1 MDIEVV
7 EKTSANVLQDGQL
20 TASAHTLYDIVRK
33 LPEGAQVEMIYDDN
47 QLSLNS
53 GRSSF
58 KLSCLPADDFPSL
71 TPGDFINNFSISSAD
86 LASLVDKTRFAI
98 STEETRYY
106 LNGIYFHSIKNEG
119 AEVLRVVATDGHRLA
134 LSEMALPE
142 GALNMPGIII
152 PRKAVSEL
160 RKLIDEFS
168 GELKIELSETKIR
181 FSMED
186 ILLTSKLIDGEFPEY
201 DRVIPKENN
210 KLLEVSTKAFSNAV
224 DRVSAISAEKSR
236 SIKLN
241 FEKSLVILSAS
252 SPENGSASEELEAS
266 YESEPFEIGFNSR
279 YLLDIMQ
286 QIEGEAVRFNMSG
299 PDAPTIVNDSSDGSS
314 TYVLMPMRV

>member
-1 MDIEVV
+1 
-7 EKTSANVLQDGQL
+7 
-20 TASAHTLYDIVRK
+20 
-33 LPEGAQVEMIYDDN
+33 
-47 QLSLNS
+47 
-53 GRSSF
+53 
-58 KLSCLPADDFPSL
+58 
-71 TPGDFINNFSISSAD
+71 
-86 LASLVDKTRFAI
+86 
-98 STEETRYY
+98 
-106 LNGIYFHSIKNEG
+106 
-119 AEVLRVVATDGHRLA
+119 
-134 LSEMALPE
+134 
-142 GALNMPGIII
+142 
-152 PRKAVSEL
+152 
-160 RKLIDEFS
+160 
-168 GELKIELSETKIR
+168 
-181 FSMED
+181 MED